1 QHLPPELSLKVLRYL
16 SLNQW
21 LEIRLVSVSWNE
33 MICRLFG
40 YKFICYID
48 QERLAQHENSL
59 TQTMVHLSQQNLTID
74 KVCFLGIDLL
84 ASQLKD
90 EKHLDQPFTNC
101 LDHLRELRVRECEV
115 SLKMLC
121 FVVNRIKKL
130 ERLQLLKVL
139 FDKSLESKE
148 ITL

>member
-1 QHLPPELSLKVLRYL
+1 
-16 SLNQW
+16 
-21 LEIRLVSVSWNE
+21 
-33 MICRLFG
+33 
-40 YKFICYID
+40 
-48 QERLAQHENSL
+48 
-59 TQTMVHLSQQNLTID
+59 HLSQQNLTID

-148 ITL
+148 ITLRPKAFHFLAELNLSHSSGLEDRSFVKLFDEVQNLQVLNCMNTRMALFPNLI